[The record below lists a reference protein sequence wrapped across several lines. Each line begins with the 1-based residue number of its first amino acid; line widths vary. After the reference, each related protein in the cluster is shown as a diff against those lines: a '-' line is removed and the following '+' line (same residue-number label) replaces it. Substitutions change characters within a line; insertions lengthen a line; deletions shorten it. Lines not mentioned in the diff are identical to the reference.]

1 MPDNR
6 RRHSSN
12 TVPTAK
18 IFAVSLILA
27 ALCISGIFYLWK
39 KNQMITTGLEITK
52 RESELRSLKRQ
63 NESATTEISQ
73 LTSTVALEKSQ
84 QANRFQ
90 LKPIT
95 PVDLFNIEA
104 NPPTSQSASLRPVAN
119 ERKQE

>member
-12 TVPTAK
+12 TVPAAK
-18 IFAVSLILA
+18 IFAVTLILGIICA
-27 ALCISGIFYLWK
+27 SGVFYLCK
-39 KNQMITTGLEITK
+39 KNQMISTALKITK
-52 RESELRSLKRQ
+52 CESELRSLKRQ

-73 LTSTVALEKSQ
+73 LTSTAALEKSQ

-95 PVDLFNIEA
+95 PLDVFNIDA
-104 NPPTSQSASLRPVAN
+104 NPPISGTAGLRPVAN
-119 ERKQE
+119 ERKPE

>member
-12 TVPTAK
+12 SVPIAK
-18 IFAVSLILA
+18 IFAIGVVFVII
-27 ALCISGIFYLWK
+27 CTSGVTYICK
-39 KNQMITTGLEITK
+39 KTQMASTTLKITK
-52 RESELRSLKRQ
+52 CQSELRSLKRQ

-73 LTSTVALEKSQ
+73 LTSTAALEKSQ

-95 PVDLFNIEA
+95 PVDVFNIDA
-104 NPPTSQSASLRPVAN
+104 TPPISGTAGLRPVAN
-119 ERKQE
+119 ERKPE

>member
-12 TVPTAK
+12 NIPTGK
-18 IFAVSLILA
+18 IFAFGLILA
-27 ALCISGIFYLWK
+27 IICTSGVTYICK
-39 KNQMITTGLEITK
+39 KNQMISTALKITK
-52 RESELRSLKRQ
+52 CQSELRSLKRQ

-73 LTSTVALEKSQ
+73 LTSTAALEKSQ

-95 PVDLFNIEA
+95 PVDVFNIDA
-104 NPPTSQSASLRPVAN
+104 TPPISGTAGLRPVAN
-119 ERKQE
+119 ERKPE

>member
-12 TVPTAK
+12 SVPIAK
-18 IFAVSLILA
+18 ISAIGLVLA
-27 ALCISGIFYLWK
+27 IICFSGLAYIWK

-73 LTSTVALEKSQ
+73 LTSTAALEKSQ

-95 PVDLFNIEA
+95 PVDVFNIDA
-104 NPPTSQSASLRPVAN
+104 TPPISGTTGLRPVAN
-119 ERKQE
+119 ERKPE